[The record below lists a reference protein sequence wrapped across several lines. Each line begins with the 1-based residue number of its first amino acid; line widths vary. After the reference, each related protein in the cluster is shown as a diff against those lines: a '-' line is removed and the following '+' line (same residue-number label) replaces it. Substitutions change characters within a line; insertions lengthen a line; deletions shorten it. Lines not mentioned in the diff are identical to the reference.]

1 MNSINII
8 IEGPVF
14 FLQETQIRMIKVY
27 TNLMNYINIVIDKMF
42 KHANKIHA
50 LLFITNFHE
59 VLSSLHR
66 KKTSPRPTRTLNT
79 SLFFFL
85 TLHLTLTTPLHM
97 HNVQEKSDRTKNS
110 RNFVI
115 LKSRIIYM

>member
-8 IEGPVF
+8 IQEPVF

-59 VLSSLHR
+59 VLSSL
-66 KKTSPRPTRTLNT
+66 P
-79 SLFFFL
+79 
-85 TLHLTLTTPLHM
+85 
-97 HNVQEKSDRTKNS
+97 RTKNKPRTHKDTEYLAIFFLS
-110 RNFVI
+110 IAFNPH
-115 LKSRIIYM
+115 YATAYA